1 MKKYLI
7 ILLVVFLAFGFIGCK
22 KKAEETDLSETTGT
36 EQVQTSSET
45 ATEATATNL
54 PATEISA
61 PTVTETEPTE
71 TEPPLPGGDVELL
84 FPDRYPIAAMINNK
98 AAARPQSGLSKAK
111 LIYQMMT
118 EARTTRLLM
127 LIDATEGV
135 IGPVRSARPAYL
147 DLVAQHRAF
156 YVHAGNYKV
165 IEASPVKNNIRSLDA
180 LHGHYGMYYRTE
192 HRKSPHNLYTT
203 MEAAYKRAGKIYGD
217 IAPSEPVRGL
227 YVRSEFLLPAGGE
240 TATKIKYQFSKTK
253 EAFTYDAKSQTYR
266 KYNDGKVLVDEQ
278 TKKDLKVANII
289 VLHRPHDLMPNGV
302 HNKINWIDKGE
313 ATYLTGG
320 KKYTITWSKASHT
333 DPIIYYLEGEELV
346 LNPGLTWIIVV
357 DGRALK
363 TVSYE

>member
-1 MKKYLI
+1 
-7 ILLVVFLAFGFIGCK
+7 
-22 KKAEETDLSETTGT
+22 
-36 EQVQTSSET
+36 
-45 ATEATATNL
+45 
-54 PATEISA
+54 
-61 PTVTETEPTE
+61 
-71 TEPPLPGGDVELL
+71 
-84 FPDRYPIAAMINNK
+84 
-98 AAARPQSGLSKAK
+98 
-111 LIYQMMT
+111 
-118 EARTTRLLM
+118 M
-127 LIDATEGV
+127 LIDAAEGA
-135 IGPVRSARPAYL
+135 IGPIRSARPAYL

-156 YVHAGNYKV
+156 YVHNGNYSV
-165 IEASPVKNNIRSLDA
+165 ITASPIKKHIRSLDA
-180 LHGHYGMYYRTE
+180 LKGHYSMYYRTK

-253 EAFTYDAKSQTYR
+253 EAFTYNAKSQTYR
-266 KYNDGKVLVDEQ
+266 KYDDGKVLVDEQ
-278 TKKDLKVANII
+278 TKKDLEVANII
-289 VLHRPHDLMPNGV
+289 VLHRPHDLMPNKI

-320 KKYTITWSKASHT
+320 KKYTITWSKDSHT
-333 DPIIYYLEGEELV
+333 DPIIYYLEGEELI